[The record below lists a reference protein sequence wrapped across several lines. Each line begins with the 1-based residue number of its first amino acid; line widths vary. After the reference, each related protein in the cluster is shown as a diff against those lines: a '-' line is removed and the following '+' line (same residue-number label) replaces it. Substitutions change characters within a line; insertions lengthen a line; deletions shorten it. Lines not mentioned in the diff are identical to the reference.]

1 MNKIIK
7 FIRKL
12 NKIIISAFITLII
25 FSSNTALAADTI
37 ESSRLGTGLKN
48 LLTDASNYMLM
59 IVPILSV
66 AIVAYFFVR
75 KAASDEMDHKRWQ
88 SRINTAIICGICAE
102 VASAIINLVS
112 GYFQ

>member
-1 MNKIIK
+1 MNTFINY
-7 FIRKL
+7 IRKS
-12 NKIIISAFITLII
+12 KTVIAAIILIL
-25 FSSNTALAADTI
+25 FSQNIVLAADTI
-37 ESSRLGTGLKN
+37 ESSKLGIGLKN

-59 IVPILSV
+59 IVPIVSV

-102 VASAIINLVS
+102 VASAIINLAA
-112 GYFQ
+112 GYFK